1 MTGRNFKLHE
11 VRIRKHWTLRVAS
24 QKMAVSMTVL
34 FNAEQGVMPRVDH
47 AIQIARAYGQSVEE
61 LWSPPISVAALYP
74 RRIKCIIE
82 CTPALM
88 PPDASSG
95 KNQPEKRP

>member
-61 LWSPPISVAALYP
+61 LWSPPISVAALYQ

-82 CTPALM
+82 CTTALIPAA
-88 PPDASSG
+88 ASSG